1 MTKTPLV
8 LALVLLLALLPA
20 ACSGSDDD
28 DAGSAAADT
37 AAAGSAQSEDAASGG
52 GDSGGGEAVPASQQ
66 SVPGVA
72 PKVIQTAS
80 LSLSVA
86 KGDYEEAVTDARNV
100 AARLGGFVVSSETNR
115 ARASQ
120 PLRGSLTIR
129 VPSERYAAAMAAVSG
144 LGRIE
149 SESEGSEDVS
159 AEYVDLQSRAR
170 HLEAVERQLL
180 ELLDRADTVAA
191 ALAVQSQLSQTQ
203 LELEQTR
210 GRIRYLDNQT
220 SYATISLELRERGVV
235 QAAGGDWGIV
245 DAWRDGARAFL
256 RVVAGTFVVVATV
269 APLLVLA
276 LLGWAGLRFVR
287 RRRAAPAPS

>member
-8 LALVLLLALLPA
+8 LALVLLLALVPA
-20 ACSGSDDD
+20 ACSGSDQDN
-28 DAGSAAADT
+28 AASGSADT
-37 AAAGSAQSEDAASGG
+37 AAADSAQPEEAVSGG
-52 GDSGGGEAVPASQQ
+52 GDGEAVPASEQT
-66 SVPGVA
+66 VPGVA

-86 KGDYEEAVTDARNV
+86 KGDYEEAVTDARSL
-100 AARLGGFVVSSETNR
+100 AARLGGFVVSSETTR
-115 ARASQ
+115 ARANQ

-129 VPSERYAAAMAAVSG
+129 VPSGRYAQAMAAVSR

-149 SESEGSEDVS
+149 SENEGSEDVS

-191 ALAVQSQLSQTQ
+191 ALAVQGQLSQTQ

-220 SYATISLELRERGVV
+220 SYATIALQLRERGVV
-235 QAAGGDWGIV
+235 EATGGGWGIV

-269 APLLVLA
+269 APLLLLT
-276 LLGWAGLRFVR
+276 LLGWLGFRFVR
-287 RRRAAPAPS
+287 RRTAPAPS

>member
-1 MTKTPLV
+1 MTKTPLLLV
-8 LALVLLLALLPA
+8 LVLLLALTPV

-28 DAGSAAADT
+28 GGGSVAAAET
-37 AAAGSAQSEDAASGG
+37 GAADSARSDEEAA
-52 GDSGGGEAVPASQQ
+52 GGGEEVPASVQD
-66 SVPGVA
+66 VPGVA

-86 KGDYEEAVTDARNV
+86 KGDYEDAVTEARSV
-100 AARLGGFVVSSETNR
+100 AARLGGFVVSSETTR
-115 ARASQ
+115 ARANQ

-129 VPSERYAAAMAAVSG
+129 VPSQRYAAAMAAVSG

-149 SESEGSEDVS
+149 SQNEGSEDVS

-180 ELLDRADTVAA
+180 VLLDRADTVAA

-220 SYATISLELRERGVV
+220 SYATIALQLRERGAVEAV
-235 QAAGGDWGIV
+235 GGGWGIV

-269 APLLVLA
+269 APLLLLA
-276 LLGWAGLRFVR
+276 LLGWLAYRTVR
-287 RRRAAPAPS
+287 RRRAVPAGS

>member
-20 ACSGSDDD
+20 ACSGADDD
-28 DAGSAAADT
+28 DAGGSVAAAET
-37 AAAGSAQSEDAASGG
+37 GAADSAQSDEADA
-52 GDSGGGEAVPASQQ
+52 GGGEEVPASVQD
-66 SVPGVA
+66 VPGVA

-86 KGDYEEAVTDARNV
+86 KGEYEEAVTDARNV

-115 ARASQ
+115 AHANQ

-149 SESEGSEDVS
+149 SENEGSEDVS

-191 ALAVQSQLSQTQ
+191 ALAVQGQLSQTQ

-220 SYATISLELRERGVV
+220 SYATIALELRERGVV
-235 QAAGGDWGIV
+235 QATGGDWRIV

-269 APLLVLA
+269 APLLLLA
-276 LLGWAGLRFVR
+276 LLGWAGVRFVR